1 MKNNIVADG
10 LERLEEAQKVRLR
23 ESIQARYAEELA
35 AANLIQKIKIRR
47 RMRQE
52 FQREWELRYRPSATA
67 LY

>member
-47 RMRQE
+47 RMRQ
-52 FQREWELRYRPSATA
+52 
-67 LY
+67 

>member
-1 MKNNIVADG
+1 MKSNIVADG
-10 LERLEEAQKVRLR
+10 LERLEEAQKISFR
-23 ESIQARYAEELA
+23 ESIQARYADVLA

-52 FQREWELRYRPSATA
+52 FQRQWELRYKPSATA

>member
-1 MKNNIVADG
+1 MKSNIVADG
-10 LERLEEAQKVRLR
+10 LERLEEGQRTQLR
-23 ESIQARYAEELA
+23 ESIRARYADELA

-52 FQREWELRYRPSATA
+52 FQREWELRYKPSATA